1 MGVGIG
7 ASSASVHLEANSAIT
22 TVLQNLHGSGTCVY
36 PKIQRGSRGAAK
48 RSGYSILHYVY
59 IDVHP
64 NALQIALRWGPTG
77 VCIQKCEKIYA
88 IFI

>member
-36 PKIQRGSRGAAK
+36 PKIQRGSRGAAIHRCPSK
-48 RSGYSILHYVY
+48 CFTNCTEVGTHWRMYS
-59 IDVHP
+59 
-64 NALQIALRWGPTG
+64 
-77 VCIQKCEKIYA
+77 EM
-88 IFI
+88 